1 MQEPT
6 NNMNEEEYFGESAEY
21 FQQERKPA
29 NKDKESNRLEK
40 LVRQGEEDKNQYR
53 KGYRDALKY
62 CRDCP
67 ALNEP
72 VNFAG
77 LEDKAA
83 IFLELLNIS
92 GDTMVDLNHNV
103 EEGKEGAM
111 YLHDIMAAFVEDLS
125 KISA

>member
-1 MQEPT
+1 MENLNAVIKFLEGLLKETKNPNT
-6 NNMNEEEYFGESAEY
+6 TKAILELSITTAL
-21 FQQERKPA
+21 ERLKVNA
-29 NKDKESNRLEK
+29 GFSNS
-40 LVRQGEEDKNQYR
+40 GGN
-53 KGYRDALKY
+53 ALLGKA
-62 CRDCP
+62 DSS
-67 ALNEP
+67 P
-72 VNFAG
+72 VNFAD

-83 IFLELLNIS
+83 MFLELLNIS